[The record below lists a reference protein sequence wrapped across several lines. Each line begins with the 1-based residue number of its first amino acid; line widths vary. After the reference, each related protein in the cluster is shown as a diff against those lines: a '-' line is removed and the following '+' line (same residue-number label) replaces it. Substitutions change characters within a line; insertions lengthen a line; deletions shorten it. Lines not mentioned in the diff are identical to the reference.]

1 MLSFCKK
8 DYNKFCFFLGS
19 GGRRRIL
26 DNGNLI
32 IYPVG
37 RDDEGLYV
45 CIAENVHGIE
55 ESHGKLIVMR
65 KCTLYL

>member
-1 MLSFCKK
+1 MYLVFVKK
-8 DYNKFCFFLGS
+8 IKIYIIFLGS

-26 DNGNLI
+26 DNGNLV

-55 ESHGKLIVMR
+55 ESHGRLIVMR
-65 KCTLYL
+65 KFTLY